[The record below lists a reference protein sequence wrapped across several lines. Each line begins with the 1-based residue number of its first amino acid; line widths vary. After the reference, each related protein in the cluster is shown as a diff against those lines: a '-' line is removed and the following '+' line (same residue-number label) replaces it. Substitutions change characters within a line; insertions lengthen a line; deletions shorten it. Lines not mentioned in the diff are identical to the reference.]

1 MGTCTMIKMPWMMYL
16 WPGLPQIWKRG
27 TWLGLAMAVGFAVLV
42 NLSLMTSLIWSE
54 LTSPGMRIIS
64 WVLVG
69 LIWLASAAA
78 SYGWERTSY
87 GCGQDS
93 SRQQGQEAPLAEGLQ
108 YYLQKNWFE
117 AERVFRQLL
126 RRNSRDTD
134 AGLML
139 ATLLRHTER
148 FEEAKIQL
156 QRLGRIDGS
165 EKWDLEIRQEQR
177 MLDKAKSQR
186 EESDET
192 IPVETVLN
200 EKGPEE
206 EPKTQQGTEEPSVDD
221 RQAA

>member
-1 MGTCTMIKMPWMMYL
+1 MFKMPWMMYL

-78 SYGWERTSY
+78 SYGWARASN
-87 GCGQDS
+87 GCGQDP
-93 SRQQGQEAPLAEGLQ
+93 SRQQGPEAPLAEGLQ

-117 AERVFRQLL
+117 AERVFRRLL

-192 IPVETVLN
+192 ISVETVLN